1 MLREASLIWFSR
13 NAQRRTD
20 KLGRHA
26 LGVYLAAHGGFAK
39 RKSKPQLANS
49 VAGSTFTPG
58 PMVEEMATRL
68 MK

>member
-13 NAQRRTD
+13 NAQRRAD
-20 KLGRHA
+20 KPGRHA
-26 LGVYLAAHGGFAK
+26 HGVYLAARGGFAK
-39 RKSKPQLANS
+39 RKAMPQLGNK